1 MIHSCKFETCS
12 LSKDSGSSQLRSK
25 DDDKMMKIFTLMSMN
40 MAIIKAFF
48 TQGMICLHRSNLDG
62 LDYILGDPKAIH
74 QSHTKPD
81 FCDEWDTYV
90 G

>member
-1 MIHSCKFETCS
+1 
-12 LSKDSGSSQLRSK
+12 
-25 DDDKMMKIFTLMSMN
+25 

-90 G
+90 GELAKKCYTENLTVMPNWIRPNLDFFFASDENFYR